1 MRHGPSFQF
10 GDFTMQVPARQLLA
24 VGQVIHLSPRAFD
37 LLHILI
43 VHRPGVV
50 SKDELNLRLWPDTF
64 VSEIGLPTL
73 VAELRRALGEDASHP
88 RYIRTVHRRG
98 YAFAGA
104 AIEES
109 PHSETSIDS
118 LGSHWVVW
126 DAGQVRLATGENV
139 VGRGRRVAVWLDSP
153 TISRRHARIVVIGSS
168 ATVEDLGSRNG
179 TFVRGEK
186 VASAVAINDGDEIR
200 LGSVVLRYRVNSGQ
214 ATTIQSDE

>member
-24 VGQVIHLSPRAFD
+24 DGQIIHLSPRAFD

-43 VHRPGVV
+43 ANRPGVV
-50 SKDELNLRLWPDTF
+50 SKDDLNHRLWPDTF
-64 VSEIGLPTL
+64 VSEINLASL
-73 VAELRRALGEDASHP
+73 IAELRRALGEDAGHP
-88 RYIRTVHRRG
+88 RFIRTVHRRG

-109 PHSETSIDS
+109 LRSETSIDA

-126 DAGQVRLATGENV
+126 DGGQVRRAAGENL
-139 VGRGRRVAVWLDSP
+139 VGLGRRVAGWLDSP
-153 TISRRHARIVVIGSS
+153 TISRRHARIVVIGPR

-186 VASAVAINDGDEIR
+186 VTSPVAINDGDEIR
-200 LGSVVLRYRVNSGQ
+200 LGSVVLHYRVNSGQ